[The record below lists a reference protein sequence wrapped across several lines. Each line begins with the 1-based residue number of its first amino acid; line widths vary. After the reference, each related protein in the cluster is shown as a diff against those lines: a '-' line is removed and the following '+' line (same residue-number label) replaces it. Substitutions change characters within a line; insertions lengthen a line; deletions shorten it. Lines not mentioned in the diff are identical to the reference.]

1 MSAKEPRR
9 RRRRWR
15 GRWEPRSS
23 TLTQLAAPGAGAT
36 YVSLN
41 ATDSVSNGSIMFGD
55 TFEVDTCPPMKLPI
69 VSAKI
74 KSILNLGRGFCKSN
88 KSPLPGRNSN

>member
-9 RRRRWR
+9 RRRW

-23 TLTQLAAPGAGAT
+23 TLTQLAAPGAGA
-36 YVSLN
+36 SLN

-55 TFEVDTCPPMKLPI
+55 TFEVDTCSPMKLPI